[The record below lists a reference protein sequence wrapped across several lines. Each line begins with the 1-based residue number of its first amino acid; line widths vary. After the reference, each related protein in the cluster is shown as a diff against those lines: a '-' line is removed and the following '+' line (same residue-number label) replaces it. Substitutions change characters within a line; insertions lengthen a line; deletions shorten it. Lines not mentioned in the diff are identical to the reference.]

1 MIIGIDA
8 SRANKKHKTGVE
20 WYSYH
25 LIQEFKKIDSKNQ
38 YFLYTNEP
46 LTGDLAICPENFKE
60 IVLNWPLPRL
70 WTLGRLS
77 WEMKFGKYKPDI
89 LFVPAHTIPLLQPE
103 KTVVTVHDIGF
114 EHIPEAYKWPDKL
127 YHRFTIQF
135 IKRFSDKIIT
145 VSNYSK
151 NDLVSFNKIDPKKI
165 SVVYNGFDTALYN
178 DSVREKTQRPIQDNY
193 ILFIGRLE
201 EKKNIGRLLEAF
213 ALFKK
218 KNPADAHKLVLIGK
232 KGFGWEKFQQIIGK
246 NNLADSVVVPGWV
259 EESQV
264 PAWFAHADLFA
275 FPSLFEG
282 FGIPVLQAMACGT
295 PVICSNT
302 TSLPEAAGE
311 SALMFNPEKPEE
323 IASRMAQVL
332 LNPEVADSLIVKGER
347 QAEKFSWRKC
357 AEETLEILVQ
367 TGAKECEDNWKT
379 VVQK

>member
-8 SRANKKHKTGVE
+8 SRANKSIRTGVE

-25 LIQEFKKIDSKNQ
+25 LIEEFKKIDSKNQ

-46 LTGDLAICPENFKE
+46 LTGDLAKCPENFKE
-60 IVLNWPLPRL
+60 VVLKWWLPRL

-89 LFVPAHTIPLLQPE
+89 LFVPAHTIPLLQPK

-114 EHIPEAYKWPDKL
+114 EHMPSAYKWADKL

-145 VSNYSK
+145 VSHFSK
-151 NDLVSFNKIDPKKI
+151 KDLIEFYNILPKKI
-165 SVVYNGFDTALYN
+165 TAIHNGFDNLVYN
-178 DSVREKTQRPIQDNY
+178 ETVRKQTTKPIAADY

-213 ALFKK
+213 AVFKK
-218 KNPADAHKLVLIGK
+218 KYPNDSHKLVLIGK
-232 KGFGWEKFQQIIGK
+232 KGFGWERFEKIIEK
-246 NNLADSVVVPGWV
+246 NNLKDIVVIPGWV
-259 EESQV
+259 EEKEI
-264 PAWFAHADLFA
+264 PAWIAHSELFV

-282 FGIPVLQAMACGT
+282 FGIPVIQAMACGT

-302 TSLPEAAGE
+302 TSLPEVAGE
-311 SALMFNPEKPEE
+311 AALLFNPEKTEE
-323 IASRMAQVL
+323 IASRIAQVL
-332 LNPEVADSLIVKGER
+332 LNPEVADSLTVKGER
-347 QAEKFSWRKC
+347 QSRKFSWRKC
-357 AEETLEILVQ
+357 AEETLDVLIEIGVEKMDD
-367 TGAKECEDNWKT
+367 GWK
-379 VVQK
+379 KII